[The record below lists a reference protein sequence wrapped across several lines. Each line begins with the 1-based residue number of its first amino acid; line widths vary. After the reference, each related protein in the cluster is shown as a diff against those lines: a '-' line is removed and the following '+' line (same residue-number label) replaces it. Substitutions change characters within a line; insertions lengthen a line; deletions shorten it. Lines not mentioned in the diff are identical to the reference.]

1 MKFNGAKHPPPASD
15 GGGPLGK
22 NRDFHISHDP
32 ADENESVSVLFDENL
47 IKCRDILLD
56 SMLKIRIEKV

>member
-1 MKFNGAKHPPPASD
+1 MKFNGAKHSPPACD
-15 GGGPLGK
+15 GGGPSGK
-22 NRDFHISHDP
+22 NRGFHISHDT